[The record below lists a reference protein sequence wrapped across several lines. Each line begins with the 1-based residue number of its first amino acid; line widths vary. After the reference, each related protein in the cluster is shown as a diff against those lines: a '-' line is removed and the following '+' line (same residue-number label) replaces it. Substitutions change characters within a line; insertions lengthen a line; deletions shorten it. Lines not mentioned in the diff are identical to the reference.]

1 MVWQRHRMT
10 LEGLAPGR
18 SATITSIDW
27 DSIAAEDGKRLRALG
42 FDAGV
47 EISVAHRGV
56 FGGRDPLAV
65 TLGRMTIALRK
76 VHAAAVSVSE
86 S

>member
-1 MVWQRHRMT
+1 MT
-10 LEGLAPGR
+10 LEGLAPGCC
-18 SATITSIDW
+18 ATITSIDW
-27 DSIAAEDGKRLRALG
+27 DSIAADDGKRLRALG

-47 EISVAHRGV
+47 EVSVKHRGV

-65 TLGRMTIALRK
+65 TLGRMTIALRR

-86 S
+86 G

>member
-1 MVWQRHRMT
+1 MT
-10 LEGLAPGR
+10 LEGLAPGH

-27 DSIAAEDGKRLRALG
+27 NGIADEDGKRLRALG
-42 FDAGV
+42 FDTGA

-65 TLGRMTIALRK
+65 VLGRTTIALRR
-76 VHAAAVSVSE
+76 VHAAAVSVEQS
-86 S
+86 